1 MTDNPKYKLI
11 SLNPIST
18 EGKPGALTEIN
29 MRKIC
34 KDNDLL
40 FDTYKCFY
48 VNDLNSE
55 QSRGNHSNTNACE
68 ILICLQGSFE
78 IKLHDGTDYKT
89 FKLEANQGLFI
100 DKNVW
105 ISYYNF
111 INCVMLAFVS
121 IYVSDKESCHD
132 FDTFLSLYQK

>member
-11 SLNPIST
+11 DFKPIST

-40 FDTYKCFY
+40 FDVYKCFY

-78 IKLHDGTDYKT
+78 IKLHDGTDYK
-89 FKLEANQGLFI
+89 I
-100 DKNVW
+100 
-105 ISYYNF
+105 
-111 INCVMLAFVS
+111 INCVVLAFVS
-121 IYVSDKESCHD
+121 IYVSDKESCYD